1 MRLQQFSLT
10 ARAPRPSGRSATSL
24 ILPVLCLCS
33 FAVPFNNYI
42 LSPILVDVSSDLGV
56 SLATGGLLGTIFAAP
71 AAAMALVMGPLSDKY
86 GRRPVL
92 ILGVAMLAF
101 ANLLSALAWSF
112 PALAAFRFLGG
123 FGTAALSPTMFA
135 AVGDAFDYRQRGRAI
150 GILMSA
156 NTMAMALGIPIA
168 AVLAGL
174 FHWRVAYGFLAVSLL
189 IALGVLWTSYPRL
202 PRPVDPR
209 PLSAFFREYAGL
221 FGDLSVLSIYLCIIL
236 NGVGYVAWVTYMGA
250 FFMERFGLPTQ
261 DLALVTATL
270 GFGVVLGSNLGGR
283 VGDRIGGHKGI
294 TVASGF
300 ASAAALLVQTH
311 LVAWLPAG
319 ALLNLLIGFPMGA
332 RFTSMLTMLSEQN
345 PAARGRLLAMNT
357 NGFQSGVVIG
367 AALGGAVVERLGY
380 GMLGVIAAALVGVS
394 GLIIAV
400 GAQERARP
408 SLGAEP
414 LRS

>member
-1 MRLQQFSLT
+1 MRGQSRG
-10 ARAPRPSGRSATSL
+10 ASAPGSPSASGRGAASL

-42 LSPILVDVSSDLGV
+42 LSPILVDVSNDLGV

-71 AAAMALVMGPLSDKY
+71 AATMALVMGPLSDKY

-92 ILGVAMLAF
+92 VFGVATLAF

-112 PALAAFRFLGG
+112 PALAVFRFLGG

-150 GILMSA
+150 GILMSS

-189 IALGVLWTSYPRL
+189 IALAVLWTQYPRIK
-202 PRPVDPR
+202 RPAASP
-209 PLSAFFREYAGL
+209 P
-221 FGDLSVLSIYLCIIL
+221 LSIYFRIIL
-236 NGVGYVAWVTYMGA
+236 NGVGYVAWLTYMGA
-250 FFMERFGLPTQ
+250 FFVERFGLATQ
-261 DLALVTATL
+261 NLALVTATL
-270 GFGVVLGSNLGGR
+270 GFGVVAGSNLGGR
-283 VGDRIGGHKGI
+283 IGDRIGGHKGI

-300 ASAAALLVQTH
+300 LAAAALLVQTH
-311 LVAWLPAG
+311 LIGWMALG
-319 ALLNLLIGFPMGA
+319 AVVNFVFGFPMGA

-345 PAARGRLLAMNT
+345 PEARGRLLAMNT
-357 NGFQSGVVIG
+357 NGFQSGVVVG
-367 AALGGAVVERLGY
+367 AAIGGQIVERAGY
-380 GMLGVIAAALVGVS
+380 GMLGIVGA
-394 GLIIAV
+394 GLIAFSGVIV
-400 GAQERARP
+400 WIGAQERVRAP
-408 SLGAEP
+408 VASATA
-414 LRS
+414 S